1 MFDETQRVKAIQEID
16 GIVRNTYDR
25 ILLWSAPSVSIAYWN
40 KFGMPPGTLARAGD
54 EFTTYPLWWLDP
66 DKDAKLQQALRDSSI
81 KLDGQANGRSLLA
94 RLRKEGAAGPAMIN
108 TYPVLQRF
116 QSSMTGYFARRFLLI
131 IPTFIGITMAVFL
144 VMNFV
149 PGGPVERQI
158 MRYKMAAAEG
168 GAGGARADIQL
179 PAEAVEEL
187 RHYYGFDKPVYTRYG
202 MWIWN
207 LAHLNLGRSYVYQDP
222 VWNVITARLPV
233 TLFLGFTGFFLSYL
247 VCIPLGVFKA
257 IRHGSRFDL
266 LSSLIVFLGYSIP
279 GWALGTAL
287 LVLLGGGSFW
297 NVFPLGGFRPAD
309 WEYLSFFGKV
319 VAQIHYMFLPVL
331 CYMIESFAT
340 LTILM
345 KNSLMENLG
354 QDYIRTAYAKG
365 LSERRVIFVHALR
378 NSLIPIAT
386 GLGTEISIILAGSF
400 LIEKVFNID
409 GMGYL
414 GYTSILQRD
423 YPVALG
429 ILVISSL
436 LLLIGNILSDMI
448 YVLVDPRIRFK

>member
-1 MFDETQRVKAIQEID
+1 
-16 GIVRNTYDR
+16 
-25 ILLWSAPSVSIAYWN
+25 
-40 KFGMPPGTLARAGD
+40 
-54 EFTTYPLWWLDP
+54 
-66 DKDAKLQQALRDSSI
+66 
-81 KLDGQANGRSLLA
+81 
-94 RLRKEGAAGPAMIN
+94 
-108 TYPVLQRF
+108 
-116 QSSMTGYFARRFLLI
+116 MTGYFLRRFLLI

-158 MRYKMAAAEG
+158 MQYKQAVAQRG
-168 GAGGARADIQL
+168 GGRVDTEL
-179 PAEAVEEL
+179 PQDAIDEL
-187 RHYYGFDKPVYTRYG
+187 TRYYGFDKPVYTRYG
-202 MWIWN
+202 MWLWN
-207 LAHLNLGRSYVYQDP
+207 VLHLNLGRSYVYQDP
-222 VWNVITARLPV
+222 VWDVIKARFPV
-233 TLFLGFTGFFLSYL
+233 SLFLGFSGFFLSYF
-247 VCIPLGVFKA
+247 VCVPLGIAKA
-257 IRHGSRFDL
+257 VRHGSKFDL
-266 LSSLIVFLGYSIP
+266 ISSLAVFLGYSIP

-297 NVFPLGGFRPAD
+297 NVFPLGGFRPPD
-309 WEYLSFFGKV
+309 WEYLGFFAKIT
-319 VAQIHYMFLPVL
+319 AQIHYMFLPVL

-386 GLGTEISIILAGSF
+386 GLGSEIGIILAGSF

-436 LLLIGNILSDMI
+436 LLLVGNILSDMI
-448 YVLVDPRIRFK
+448 YVVVDPRIRFK